1 MCKVLNFI
9 FSSSFAGK
17 FKRPPSPSSTVRSST
32 WDFDSREES
41 RRSER
46 QPSDRPSS
54 RPSGGWRKKQETG
67 NDKGSSPREE
77 QDAGK
82 ESVNQEIKPESE
94 TDSSSSSEEEVEEKR
109 TVVIP
114 AKKITEKDLN
124 DIGAKIVKAEIMGNE
139 ASVVTDNS
147 LTVKSVHLIGF
158 FVSFSPV
165 CGHDPLD
172 FLQETQ

>member
-1 MCKVLNFI
+1 V
-9 FSSSFAGK
+9 
-17 FKRPPSPSSTVRSST
+17 TSST
-32 WDFDSREES
+32 WDFDSKEES

-46 QPSDRPSS
+46 HSSDGPSS
-54 RPSGGWRKKQETG
+54 RPSGGWRKKKETG

-82 ESVNQEIKPESE
+82 ESVGQEIKRQSE
-94 TDSSSSSEEEVEEKR
+94 TDSSLSSEGEEEEKR

-139 ASVVTDNS
+139 VCCY
-147 LTVKSVHLIGF
+147 KLI
-158 FVSFSPV
+158 
-165 CGHDPLD
+165 L
-172 FLQETQ
+172 

>member
-1 MCKVLNFI
+1 M
-9 FSSSFAGK
+9 
-17 FKRPPSPSSTVRSST
+17 TSST
-32 WDFDSREES
+32 WDFDSKEDS

-46 QPSDRPSS
+46 HSSDRPSS
-54 RPSGGWRKKQETG
+54 RPSGGWRKKQENG

-82 ESVNQEIKPESE
+82 ESVGQEIKRQSE
-94 TDSSSSSEEEVEEKR
+94 TDSSLSSEGEEEEKR

-139 ASVVTDNS
+139 VSVATN
-147 LTVKSVHLIGF
+147 
-158 FVSFSPV
+158 
-165 CGHDPLD
+165 
-172 FLQETQ
+172 